1 MEEKVTTTGLL
12 QRKGRAKIVMLTATD
27 EPTGRLVD
35 RAGVDVVLVGDSL
48 GMAVLGRPNTLSV
61 TMEEMLHH
69 TKAVAQGVRRALL
82 VVDMPFGSYQTAV
95 ADAVRNA
102 CRLVAEGGAE
112 AVKLEGPRLAEVRA
126 IVAAG
131 IPVMGHL
138 GLTPQSLHLLGG
150 YKVQGKTVAQA
161 RELLRQAKALEEAGV
176 FALVLEGLPPSLG
189 RAITAAVGIPTIGIG
204 AGPHCDGQVLVLAD
218 LLGLSPGPVPRFVR
232 RYADL
237 GAAIQQAVATFAA
250 DVRSGAYPSAAECYA
265 DLQELAEVLEQEGVQ
280 CWS

>member
-1 MEEKVTTTGLL
+1 MEEKVTATGLL
-12 QRKGRAKIVMLTATD
+12 QRKGKARIVMLTATD

-35 RAGVDVVLVGDSL
+35 LAGVDVVLVGDSL

-69 TKAVAQGVRRALL
+69 TKAVARGVRRALL
-82 VVDMPFGSYQTAV
+82 VADMPFGSYQAAL

-102 CRLVAEGGAE
+102 CRLVGEGGAE
-112 AVKLEGPRLAEVRA
+112 AVKLEGPRVAEVRA

-150 YKVQGKTVAQA
+150 YKVQGKTAAQA

-218 LLGLSPGPVPRFVR
+218 LLGLSPGPLPRFVR

-237 GAAIQQAVATFAA
+237 ATTIQQAVAAFAA
-250 DVRSGAYPSAAECYA
+250 DVRSGAYPALAECYP
-265 DLQELAEVLEQEGVQ
+265 DPPELAAVFEKEGVQ
-280 CWS
+280 C